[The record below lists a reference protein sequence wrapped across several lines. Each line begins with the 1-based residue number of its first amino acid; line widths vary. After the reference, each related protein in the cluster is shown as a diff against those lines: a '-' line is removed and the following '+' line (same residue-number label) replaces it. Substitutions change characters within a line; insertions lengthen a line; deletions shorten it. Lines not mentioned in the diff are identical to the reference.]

1 MASRRKQ
8 AKSKDSFVAN
18 SPSLDSATELILPKE
33 TTSISCSFLRWS
45 SVLVFIVSLVLQ
57 ANTYGA
63 QFTYDDARG
72 VVANPDLKPETSYF
86 NILKNDFWG

>member
-1 MASRRKQ
+1 M
-8 AKSKDSFVAN
+8 
-18 SPSLDSATELILPKE
+18 
-33 TTSISCSFLRWS
+33 
-45 SVLVFIVSLVLQ
+45 SLVLQ

-72 VVANPDLKPETSYF
+72 VVANPDLKPETPYF